1 MINDQAAIVQTLLAE
16 VRVLALGNRQI
27 TSGVARQLDE
37 VKPDR
42 IEPFGRVEH
51 KALGYH
57 SDGYHV
63 FVIGRDI
70 DTGALVRSKVFQ
82 SSASA
87 PDPERFAAWSA
98 LPLIVLAGR

>member
-1 MINDQAAIVQTLLAE
+1 MINEQAVVQTLVAE
-16 VRVLALGNRQI
+16 VRVLVLGNRQI
-27 TSGVARQLDE
+27 TTGVARQLDE
-37 VKPDR
+37 VKPHR

-57 SDGYHV
+57 SAQWHV